1 VPSFVLA
8 QNSGEPKA
16 EVFGG
21 YSWYRSGG
29 TVYTVKVPDFTDGWA
44 GQLIVN
50 TGSWT
55 AIVMDVNG
63 HYNSFGNA
71 HDFAIGPRF
80 QMTLGHFRPFVEAM
94 AGVQHLSPKSYPSQN
109 DPTYIFG
116 AGLDVKLTSRIS
128 VRPIQFSYVST
139 TYSTV
144 GSQKSNYFSGTRV
157 QAGLVYSLWVP
168 SEGGTV
174 AAVCSAEP
182 EALDSG
188 AAVKI
193 GVKTTG
199 FLPKRKLSYSYE
211 ATGGKIGP
219 SATIGAM
226 GTTFVDTTGVEPGSY
241 TVSAKVV
248 DNGRGKHRQTANC
261 ATKFSVNVK
270 HPPVLSASANAAKV
284 KPGDSVTITT
294 SGKSEDNRP
303 LSYGCTASGG
313 QLSGNGPTYTL
324 DTSGVATG
332 KITVSCTA
340 TDDRNLSAS
349 SSTSVEV
356 EAAAAPVAASEPPQ
370 AAKFGA
376 VEFKH
381 DLRRPTRVDNEA
393 KGELDRYADA
403 LAAAPDANGVVV
415 GYGTGK
421 EKGADI
427 AAQRAVNIKDYLNKG
442 KGVDPARI
450 QPRTGGGDEQEAE
463 LWIVPAGGRFAAEGT
478 TVVDEGKVKAVP
490 RVALKARR
498 KGHRRGHK
506 RTQGKKL
513 MMM

>member
-1 VPSFVLA
+1 MWA
-8 QNSGEPKA
+8 QKSGEPRA

-21 YSWYRSGG
+21 YSRYSSGG

-44 GQLIVN
+44 GQLIIN

-80 QMTLGHFRPFVEAM
+80 QMTLGHFRPFAEAM
-94 AGVQHLSPKSYPSQN
+94 AGVQHISPKSFPSQN
-109 DPTYIFG
+109 DPTYVFG
-116 AGLDVKLTSRIS
+116 AGLDVKVTSRIS

-168 SEGGTV
+168 SEEGTV
-174 AAVCSAEP
+174 VAVCSAEP
-182 EALDSG
+182 EAADSG

-193 GVKTTG
+193 GVKTAG

-219 SATIGAM
+219 SATIGAT

-248 DNGRGKHRQTANC
+248 DNGKGKHRQTASC
-261 ATKFSVNVK
+261 GAQFSVNVK
-270 HPPVLSASANAAKV
+270 PPPVLAASANATT
-284 KPGDSVTITT
+284 KPGDSA
-294 SGKSEDNRP
+294 P
-303 LSYGCTASGG
+303 
-313 QLSGNGPTYTL
+313 
-324 DTSGVATG
+324 
-332 KITVSCTA
+332 
-340 TDDRNLSAS
+340 
-349 SSTSVEV
+349 VEV
-356 EAAAAPVAASEPPQ
+356 KASAPVPVSEPPQ
-370 AAKFGA
+370 PAKFGA

-381 DLRRPTRVDNEA
+381 DLRRPTRVDNEV

-415 GYGTGK
+415 GYGEGK
-421 EKGADI
+421 EKGSDI

-450 QPRTGGGDEQEAE
+450 QPRIGGSGDQKTD
-463 LWIVPAGGRFAAEGT
+463 LWVVPAGARFAAEGT
-478 TVVDEGKVKAVP
+478 TVVDESKVKAVP
-490 RVALKARR
+490 RVALRAHR
-498 KGHRRGHK
+498 KGHRHGHRRADGK
-506 RTQGKKL
+506 RHGA
-513 MMM
+513 M